1 MVSLESFYSR
11 SCFLREK
18 TQNFTSVTSP
28 YNNYSPC
35 KTPATLQPR
44 VKRSISVDI
53 PLTSSMIS
61 TCSEDNLDPIE
72 EVEDP
77 EQQIVLHLQQ
87 PPIIDCVSSTPP
99 TGTIMILDC
108 MLTYYT

>member
-1 MVSLESFYSR
+1 
-11 SCFLREK
+11 
-18 TQNFTSVTSP
+18 
-28 YNNYSPC
+28 
-35 KTPATLQPR
+35 
-44 VKRSISVDI
+44 
-53 PLTSSMIS
+53 MIS

-77 EQQIVLHLQQ
+77 DQQIALHLQQ

-108 MLTYYT
+108 MLTYYILDNIKDFFINFCIKWDK

>member
-1 MVSLESFYSR
+1 
-11 SCFLREK
+11 
-18 TQNFTSVTSP
+18 
-28 YNNYSPC
+28 
-35 KTPATLQPR
+35 
-44 VKRSISVDI
+44 
-53 PLTSSMIS
+53 MIS

-77 EQQIVLHLQQ
+77 DQQIVLHLQQ

-108 MLTYYT
+108 MLTVNVSSVMEFL